1 MVRRCHA
8 LAKEAKLE
16 IEDSL
21 PDFIVVT
28 LYLINSS
35 CIIFWKI
42 FLLGLGEVKSSLE
55 FGVR

>member
-8 LAKEAKLE
+8 LAKEAKLA
-16 IEDSL
+16 IEDMW

-35 CIIFWKI
+35 CIIIWKI
-42 FLLGLGEVKSSLE
+42 FLLDS
-55 FGVR
+55 